1 MPARIKVAIRAD
13 AGMVLGTGHYAR
25 ASAVADALS
34 SAGGTEIM
42 LVTGQE
48 GAALVPAYF
57 PSGTNVL
64 TMAPEDAGPA
74 GSLNALHQG
83 GWAPD
88 VIYLDQY
95 DEVPEWEA
103 QAAEAGVSLVVL
115 DDLDEA
121 KRADVIVR
129 PHGGRAG
136 GPESV
141 VLRGPA
147 HLPLSRHITALAG
160 SVPPPAN
167 GRRLKLN
174 ICFGGSDPTGETAKA
189 LRALADLNGLD
200 VDVVIG
206 PSASI
211 DPALA
216 EAAGHM
222 PHVSLH
228 RAPSQERLAELMS
241 AADLALG
248 AGGVMLWERLCLGV
262 PSLVISAAQN
272 QRPQID
278 AMTASGA
285 IRFLGDHAE
294 VTPAR
299 IAQAVTALAADEPA
313 RRALAR
319 AGRELVDGRGAL
331 RLAAWIRAL
340 ALGVR
345 DVRLDDA
352 EDLLDWR
359 TDDRNWRHNWRE
371 SEKPDFVAH
380 TAWLE
385 AKIADADCVFR
396 IVAIGDDPVGV
407 VRFDLGD
414 AGSSAYLSIYLVP
427 AWHGRKMGL
436 TVYLAAERALRRS
449 HPAVRQIISRI
460 HRDNKASERLH
471 RDAGFEIVPSKD
483 REDWLD
489 AQKPID

>member
-1 MPARIKVAIRAD
+1 
-13 AGMVLGTGHYAR
+13 
-25 ASAVADALS
+25 
-34 SAGGTEIM
+34 M
-42 LVTGQE
+42 LVTGEE

-57 PSGTNVL
+57 PSGISVL
-64 TMAPEDAGPA
+64 ALAPADSGPS
-74 GSLNALHQG
+74 GSMNALRQT
-83 GWAPD
+83 GWAPG

-95 DEVPEWEA
+95 GEVPEWEA
-103 QAAEAGVSLVVL
+103 LAAKLGARLVVL
-115 DDLDEA
+115 DDLDA
-121 KRADVIVR
+121 ANRADVIVR
-129 PHGGRAG
+129 PHGGEAD
-136 GPESV
+136 GPGSV

-147 HLPLSRHITALAG
+147 YLPLSRHVTALA
-160 SVPPPAN
+160 N
-167 GRRLKLN
+167 GAPSRSIGKRLKLN
-174 ICFGGSDPTGETAKA
+174 VCFGGSDPTRETEKVFQAVAA
-189 LRALADLNGLD
+189 LDELD

-206 PSASI
+206 PGAHVDSTAI
-211 DPALA
+211 DAA
-216 EAAGHM
+216 ERI
-222 PHVSLH
+222 PRVSLH

-241 AADLALG
+241 AADFALG
-248 AGGVMLWERLCLGV
+248 AGGVMLWERMCLGV

-278 AMTASGA
+278 AMTAAGA

-294 VTPAR
+294 VTPER

-319 AGRELVDGRGAL
+319 TGQELVDGRGAL
-331 RLAAWIRAL
+331 RLAAWITAL
-340 ALGVR
+340 ALDVR

-352 EDLLDWR
+352 QDLLNWR
-359 TDDRNWRHNWRE
+359 TDDRNWQHNWE
-371 SEKPDFVAH
+371 EAKKPDYPTHV
-380 TAWLE
+380 AWLT
-385 AKIADADCVFR
+385 AKLADPDCVFR
-396 IVAIGDDPVGV
+396 ILTLGDDPVAV

-414 AGSSAYLSIYLVP
+414 AGSSAYLSIYLAP

-449 HPAVRQIISRI
+449 HPAVRQIVSRI